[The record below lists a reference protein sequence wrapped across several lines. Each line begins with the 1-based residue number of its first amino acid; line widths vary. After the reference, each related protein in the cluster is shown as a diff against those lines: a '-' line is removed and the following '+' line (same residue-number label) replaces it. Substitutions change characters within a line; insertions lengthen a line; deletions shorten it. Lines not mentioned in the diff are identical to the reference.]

1 MNQVGGGGEKFMAAQ
16 QGLQRKVAVMG
27 QPVLMTAPINK
38 DAQGNVPVV
47 SMQPDVAQATIGKGA
62 SGVSARS
69 GVRIVGGTS
78 PFGPEMGAP
87 GFQPQP
93 TPLAQQPAAP
103 QAQQN
108 TGLGAGNELHVLVAT
123 LEGPDGRRM
132 EAVYEVE
139 APRGSKVLG
148 VAERSA
154 Y

>member
-1 MNQVGGGGEKFMAAQ
+1 MNQVGGGGDKFMSAQ
-16 QGLQRKVAVMG
+16 PGLQRKVAVMG
-27 QPVLMTAPINK
+27 QPTLMTAPINK

-62 SGVSARS
+62 SGVSARN
-69 GVRIVGGTS
+69 GVRIVGGGS

-93 TPLAQQPAAP
+93 TPMAPQAAAAP
-103 QAQQN
+103 QAPQN
-108 TGLGAGNELHVLVAT
+108 AGLGDNEELHVLVAT
-123 LEGPDGRRM
+123 LQGPTGQRM
-132 EAVYEVE
+132 EAVYEVV

-148 VAERSA
+148 VAERT

>member
-1 MNQVGGGGEKFMAAQ
+1 MSQFGGGGEKFMAAQ

-27 QPVLMTAPINK
+27 TPTLVTAPINK
-38 DAQGNVPVV
+38 DAQGNVAVV
-47 SMQPDVAQATIGKGA
+47 PTQPDVAQAVIGKGA

-69 GVRIVGGTS
+69 GVRIIGGTS
-78 PFGPEMGAP
+78 PFGPEMGTP

-93 TPLAQQPAAP
+93 APMAQPAAP
-103 QAQQN
+103 QAQQHP
-108 TGLGAGNELHVLVAT
+108 GLGVGNELHILVAT
-123 LEGPDGRRM
+123 LQGPDGQRM

-148 VAERSA
+148 VAERT